1 MIFLYHNHTEK
12 MLTFKEQTGLA
23 KVVLSNPQ
31 MNKVK
36 PSINW
41 FKNLLASLIVK
52 LLVKG
57 LKKKFIGFD
66 SET

>member
-1 MIFLYHNHTEK
+1 